1 MSFCVI
7 FHAAA
12 ESTNEGL
19 WGLPTWDYSRSQS
32 HMRINTTACPVLD
45 GGGSETESNEVLGLD
60 ERASLLRQVRACH
73 FTCTFSIVVLPNF
86 DSLR

>member
-1 MSFCVI
+1 M

-19 WGLPTWDYSRSQS
+19 WGLPKWDYSRSQS

-45 GGGSETESNEVLGLD
+45 GGGPEAEPKEALGLD
-60 ERASLLRQVRACH
+60 DRASLLRQVI
-73 FTCTFSIVVLPNF
+73 SLPHRVSSF
-86 DSLR
+86 KD